1 MFPQC
6 LTMIKDEK
14 FVVRPVDNQI
24 EILKLF
30 CIWYF
35 TQEILNLGNIAL
47 IKYENYNVE
56 SLDVSRPS

>member
-14 FVVRPVDNQI
+14 FIVRPVDNQI

-30 CIWYF
+30 RIWYF